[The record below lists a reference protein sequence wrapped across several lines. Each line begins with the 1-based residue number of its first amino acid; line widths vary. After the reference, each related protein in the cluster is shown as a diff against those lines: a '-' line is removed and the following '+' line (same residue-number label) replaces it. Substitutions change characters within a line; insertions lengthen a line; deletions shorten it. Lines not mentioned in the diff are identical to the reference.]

1 MLHAKCHHAS
11 RRQRCFVN
19 SFACAA
25 SINSIRRHPPAACRV
40 AEEAFARGSCMLL
53 PAAAAVDRAGPAA
66 VQEVAEPF
74 ERLHSTG
81 RGKARRLEYLT
92 NLREQGIGN
101 YNN

>member
-1 MLHAKCHHAS
+1 
-11 RRQRCFVN
+11 
-19 SFACAA
+19 
-25 SINSIRRHPPAACRV
+25 
-40 AEEAFARGSCMLL
+40 MLL

-101 YNN
+101 YTIQSYTIRYTIIYKSEYFPF